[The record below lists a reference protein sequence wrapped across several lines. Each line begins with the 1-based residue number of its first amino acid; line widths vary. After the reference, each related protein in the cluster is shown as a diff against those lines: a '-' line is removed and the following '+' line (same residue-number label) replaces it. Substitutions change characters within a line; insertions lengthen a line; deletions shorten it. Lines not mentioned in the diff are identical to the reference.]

1 MSALVPSQSSAASVR
16 MKSGDDINSYYKK
29 EDIYLYN
36 YNMMQEVRALRT
48 QLIGVG
54 RSAAVPG
61 VSASEALNKSSK
73 QYTIVLTIVHKIY
86 KYTFNDDGRR
96 RYRM

>member
-1 MSALVPSQSSAASVR
+1 
-16 MKSGDDINSYYKK
+16 
-29 EDIYLYN
+29 
-36 YNMMQEVRALRT
+36 
-48 QLIGVG
+48 VG

-73 QYTIVLTIVHKIY
+73 QYTIVLTIVHIIY